1 MAERAESAEPRWA
14 NTRSLDAAEIVRTA
28 LQIAAEEG
36 FAALSMRAI
45 ARKLDVSPM
54 AAYRHV
60 GNKQSLL
67 AMMVDEVLAPVEI
80 PGPDFGTWEERLVE
94 LSRLN
99 DAAMAACPGIEREIF
114 SVRPTREG
122 WRLMDAYVQILLD
135 AGFSEREAALGF
147 SVLHSYA
154 LGRASLEQAL
164 LGTRRVSRQGSVKPP
179 ATATAM
185 QRVQPQWAKLHRP
198 DFRGF
203 AHQVVVAGLRDLRN
217 IHADRAEIDR
227 AEVDR
232 AEVDRAAESVSG
244 GLLPA
249 EDD

>member
-1 MAERAESAEPRWA
+1 MAERADGAEPHWV
-14 NTRSLDAAEIVRTA
+14 NTRSLGAAGIVRVA

-36 FAALSMRAI
+36 FSALSMRAI
-45 ARKLDVSPM
+45 ARRLDVSPM

-60 GNKQSLL
+60 GNKQSLIAL
-67 AMMVDEVLAPVEI
+67 MVDEVLSPVQA
-80 PGPDFGTWEERLVE
+80 PGPEFGTWEERLVE
-94 LSRLN
+94 LSQRS

-154 LGRASLEQAL
+154 LGRASLERAL
-164 LGTRRVSRQGSVKPP
+164 LGAGRGTRKGAVAPP
-179 ATATAM
+179 PTAKAM
-185 QRVQPQWAKLHRP
+185 RRVQPQWAELHRP

-203 AHQVVVAGLRDLRN
+203 AYQVVVSGLRDLRK
-217 IHADRAEIDR
+217 IRAER
-227 AEVDR
+227 TEGSTPCPEKASSANGR
-232 AEVDRAAESVSG
+232 KSSSKRTS
-244 GLLPA
+244 
-249 EDD
+249 